1 MLIFIVKQRNYK
13 NENKPGI
20 YNGYILDT
28 YMMEGKLDKWFT
40 TLMGKVIDIEMILQ
54 AIPYCFRA

>member
-1 MLIFIVKQRNYK
+1 MFIFIVKQRNYK

-28 YMMEGKLDKWFT
+28 YMMEGKLDK
-40 TLMGKVIDIEMILQ
+40 
-54 AIPYCFRA
+54 